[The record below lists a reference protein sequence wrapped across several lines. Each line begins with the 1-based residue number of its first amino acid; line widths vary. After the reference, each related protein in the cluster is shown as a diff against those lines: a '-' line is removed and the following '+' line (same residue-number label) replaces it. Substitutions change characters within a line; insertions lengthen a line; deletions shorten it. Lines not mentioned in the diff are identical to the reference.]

1 MLLRPGPG
9 SEAWHRRC
17 VMVVQDDE
25 PFLGLV
31 SELSDAENLNDLIV
45 IVIVIV
51 YTT

>member
-1 MLLRPGPG
+1 
-9 SEAWHRRC
+9 
-17 VMVVQDDE
+17 MVVQDDE

-45 IVIVIV
+45 IV